1 MAFLPESRK
10 LNRLLQEHLATPL
23 FDPQSLPATDQSLP
37 KVTVITPSFNQAQ
50 FLERTIISIHNQG
63 YRNLEHIVI
72 DGGST
77 DESVEILEKYEN
89 RLAYWHSR
97 PDKGQSDAINQGAS
111 KATGQY
117 MMWINSDDLL
127 MPGALDSFVEVFR
140 SNPDADLVYGDQ
152 VEIDNSDQVTKRV
165 YSSPFDIANFI
176 HEINVIIPQQS
187 AMWTTEI
194 FNRVGGL
201 KLFKYAMDYD
211 MIYRMYDA
219 GGTFVHFPAYLSA
232 FRIHQGGLT
241 GSGEVARNRASEID
255 ISFRSFTGRERS
267 WWDLT
272 VRRPLYKTRRLM
284 KNPVSLIAA
293 VEHRLGNIFT
303 GGK

>member
-10 LNRLLQEHLATPL
+10 LNQLLQEHLTTPL
-23 FDPQSLPATDQSLP
+23 DPKSLSAIDQNLP
-37 KVTVITPSFNQAQ
+37 KITIITPSFNQAH

-63 YRNLEHIVI
+63 YSNLEHIII

-77 DESVEILEKYEN
+77 DGSVEILEKYEN
-89 RLAYWHSR
+89 LLAYWHSL
-97 PDKGQSDAINQGAS
+97 PDKGQSNAINQGAS

-127 MPGALDSFVEVFR
+127 MPGALNSFVETFR
-140 SNPDADLVYGDQ
+140 SNPDADLVYGNQ
-152 VEIDNSDQVTKRV
+152 VEIDSDDKVIKRLF
-165 YSSPFDIANFI
+165 SSAFDIRDFI
-176 HEINVIIPQQS
+176 YEINIIIHQQS
-187 AMWTTEI
+187 ALWSTDL
-194 FNRVGGL
+194 FHRVGGL
-201 KLFKYAMDYD
+201 KLYKYAMDYD
-211 MIYRMYDA
+211 LMYRMYSA
-219 GGTFVHFPAYLSA
+219 GATFVHFPAFLSA
-232 FRIHQGGLT
+232 FRVHEEGLT

-293 VEHRLGNIFT
+293 VEHRLGKIFT